1 MSSNDVGLRFW
12 EAHLYIFTCRGSS
25 REVGCLTKWWD
36 RVGPLKKDLHVRGGR
51 GRGGGRGSI
60 CYVLRVSEALG
71 GSFGRVLRVGEAL
84 GGSDVQRTGG
94 ALYIILLAWV
104 VRTIVV
110 ERRNTGVTR
119 GTLSFMT
126 KSFRDTTNR
135 KVLDRD
141 TPLVNVRDPK
151 FLHILA
157 GSGEARAPLELN

>member
-1 MSSNDVGLRFW
+1 MTL
-12 EAHLYIFTCRGSS
+12 
-25 REVGCLTKWWD
+25 
-36 RVGPLKKDLHVRGGR
+36 LKKDLHVRGGR
-51 GRGGGRGSI
+51 GRGGGGGSI

-135 KVLDRD
+135 
-141 TPLVNVRDPK
+141 
-151 FLHILA
+151 
-157 GSGEARAPLELN
+157 